1 LNILTFPSFLSSVK
15 IVLRTALLIGIA
27 GIAGFWFLSG
37 ANTGWT
43 KTSVATIAVDPITE
57 ISYPVWQNQ
66 FVPGVDFLAVGVTIL
81 LIIFALSYLPF
92 HKSSQKS
99 HQ

>member
-1 LNILTFPSFLSSVK
+1 MK
-15 IVLRTALLIGIA
+15 IVLRTALLISIV

-66 FVPGVDFLAVGVTIL
+66 FVPGVDFLTAGVTIL
-81 LIIFALSYLPF
+81 LIIFALTYLTF
-92 HKSSQKS
+92 RKSSQKY

>member
-1 LNILTFPSFLSSVK
+1 MKNILRASILFAIAC
-15 IVLRTALLIGIA
+15 IV
-27 GIAGFWFLSG
+27 GFWLTSG

-66 FVPGVDFLAVGVTIL
+66 FVPGVDFLAAGVTIL